1 MGRGQ
6 TPGAG
11 REMSGKL
18 IVRSTAERDLLE
30 AFKYYESVV
39 PGLGATFVQRV
50 DEAIAAIALVPAGF
64 RKRHGEFRL
73 LVVNRFPY
81 GVFYL
86 FDGTVVSV
94 VAIAPLMRDPEA
106 IRQLLGR

>member
-1 MGRGQ
+1 
-6 TPGAG
+6 
-11 REMSGKL
+11 MSHQL
-18 IVRSTAERDLLE
+18 IVRSTAERDLLV
-30 AFKYYESVV
+30 AFQYYESVA

-50 DEAIAAIALVPAGF
+50 DEAIAAIMLVPAGF

-86 FDGTVVSV
+86 FDGTFISV
-94 VAIAPLMRDPEA
+94 VAIAPLKREPEF
-106 IRQLLGR
+106 IRHLLQR

>member
-1 MGRGQ
+1 
-6 TPGAG
+6 
-11 REMSGKL
+11 MSGRL

-30 AFKYYESVV
+30 GFQYYESVV
-39 PGLGATFVQRV
+39 PGLGTTFVQRV

-86 FDGTVVSV
+86 FDGTVVVV
-94 VAIAPLMRDPEA
+94 VAILPLKREPEL
-106 IRQLLGR
+106 IRQLLER